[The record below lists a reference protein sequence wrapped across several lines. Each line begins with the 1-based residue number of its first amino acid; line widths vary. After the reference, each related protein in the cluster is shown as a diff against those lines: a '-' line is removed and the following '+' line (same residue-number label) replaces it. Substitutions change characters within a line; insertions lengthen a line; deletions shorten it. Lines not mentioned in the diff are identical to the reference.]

1 MTDIQTTFSDLG
13 LNADILEALNGM
25 GYVKPSPIQAE
36 CIPHLLAGRDVL
48 GMAQTGSGKTAAFS
62 LPLLNNIDPTV
73 KAPQILVLAP
83 TRELAVQV
91 AEAVTE
97 FSKHMRGLN
106 VVALYGGQR
115 YDVQLRALRQ
125 GPQVVVGTPGR
136 LLDHLKRGTLDLSN
150 LRGLVLDEADE
161 MLRMGFIEDVE
172 TIMAQ
177 IPDGHQTALFSA
189 TMPEAIRRITKRFM
203 KDPQEV
209 RIQSSLTTRPD
220 ISQSYWT
227 AYGRKT
233 DALTRFLEAED
244 FDAAIIFVRTK
255 NATLE
260 VAEAL
265 ERSGYNSAALNGDMN
280 QALREQ
286 TLERLKDGRLDI
298 LIATDVAA
306 RGLDVE
312 RISLVVN
319 YDIPMDAESYVHR
332 IGRTGRAG
340 RAGRALLF
348 VENRERRLLRN
359 IERTMK
365 LTIPEVDLPNAEL
378 LGERRLA
385 KFAAKVQQQLES
397 SDLDQY
403 RALLAKLQPA
413 EELDIETLA
422 AALLKMAQG
431 ERPLIVPADAPQRP
445 RREFRERDDRRGDRP
460 ERGPREARGERDGD
474 RPRRERRDVGD
485 MEVYRIEVGRDDG
498 VEVRH
503 IVGAIA
509 NEGDISSR
517 YIGNIK
523 LFGTHSTIELPKG
536 MPGEVLQHFTRT
548 RILNKPMNMQLIG
561 DAQPRS
567 DRGGERRPGGPGRG
581 GFGGGERR
589 EGGRGGEGGRRFSN
603 ERSGERRPGGFNRGP
618 RREEGGSA
626 PARRRD
632 A

>member
-1 MTDIQTTFSDLG
+1 MAEFETSFASLG
-13 LNADILEALNGM
+13 LSAPILNALSEM
-25 GYVKPSPIQAE
+25 GYEKPSPIQAE
-36 CIPHLLAGRDVL
+36 CIPHLLNGRDVL

-62 LPLLNNIDPTV
+62 LPLLNNIKADL
-73 KAPQILVLAP
+73 KAPQLLVLAP

-91 AEAVTE
+91 AEACNE
-97 FSKHMRGLN
+97 FSKHMQGVN

-125 GPQVVVGTPGR
+125 GPQIVVGTPGR

-150 LRGLVLDEADE
+150 LSGLVLDEADE

-172 TIMAQ
+172 NIMAQ
-177 IPDGHQTALFSA
+177 IPAEHQTALFSA
-189 TMPEAIRRITKRFM
+189 TMPEAIRRITRRFM
-203 KDPQEV
+203 NDPQEV
-209 RIQSSLTTRPD
+209 RIQSSVTTRPD

-227 AYGRKT
+227 VYGMRKNE
-233 DALTRFLEAED
+233 ALIRFLEAED

-306 RGLDVE
+306 RGLDVD

-319 YDIPMDAESYVHR
+319 YDIPMDSESYVHR

-378 LGERRLA
+378 LGQRRLA
-385 KFAAKVQQQLES
+385 QFAAKVQQQLES
-397 SDLDQY
+397 SDLDMY
-403 RALLAKLQPA
+403 RALLSKLQPQ

-431 ERPLIVPADAPQRP
+431 ERPLILPPDPVVERRP
-445 RREFRERDDRRGDRP
+445 RREFRERDERFERRGDRND
-460 ERGPREARGERDGD
+460 RGPRGED
-474 RPRRERRDVGD
+474 RPARRERRDVGEMD
-485 MEVYRIEVGRDDG
+485 LYRIEVGRDDG

-523 LFGTHSTIELPKG
+523 LFASHSTIELPKG
-536 MPGEVLQHFTRT
+536 MPGDLLSHFTRT
-548 RILNKPMNMQLIG
+548 RILNKPMNMQLMG
-561 DAQPRS
+561 DAQPHERRERREGGERG
-567 DRGGERRPGGPGRG
+567 DRGGRSFGERAGAGNGRG
-581 GFGGGERR
+581 RPFNGERR
-589 EGGRGGEGGRRFSN
+589 EGGERRGGSRDGQRAPRRFSN
-603 ERSGERRPGGFNRGP
+603 
-618 RREEGGSA
+618 A
-626 PARRRD
+626 
-632 A
+632 